1 MNSFLVCSILLTC
14 GVPGSRAGS
23 RTYGSS
29 CGSCGG
35 GTGASYNNG
44 KNLGSAVAGVIGNK
58 LQHIAGFFDGLS
70 GGGNSGCGGCSSS
83 CGSPG
88 CGSSYVP
95 APNPCSGGCYSNCG
109 SHGCGASGGSSSS
122 QTIIVIKPS
131 QTSSS
136 GCGSHGCGSSSSSYS
151 SSSSSSSS
159 CRAPACGNSAASYP
173 NCQCD
178 YLFNSAGQGNCNV
191 GARSHTSDRWCYVS
205 TEVNGKWVEPQWA
218 CPDSV
223 KSDVHHGRFWSH
235 VACDTPKPGH
245 GHGK

>member
-14 GVPGSRAGS
+14 GIPGSRAGS

-35 GTGASYNNG
+35 GNSGSYNSG

-70 GGGNSGCGGCSSS
+70 GGGSSGCGGCSSS

-109 SHGCGASGGSSSS
+109 SHGCGASSSGSSSS
-122 QTIIVIKPS
+122 QTIIVIKPA

-136 GCGSHGCGSSSSSYS
+136 GCGSHGCGSGSSSYT
-151 SSSSSSSS
+151 SSSSSS
-159 CRAPACGNSAASYP
+159 CRAPACGNNAASYP

-235 VACDTPKPGH
+235 IACDTPKHGH

>member
-1 MNSFLVCSILLTC
+1 MGLSVCRSVIMNSFLVCSILLTC

-35 GTGASYNNG
+35 GTSASYNNG

-109 SHGCGASGGSSSS
+109 SHGCGASGGSSGS

-136 GCGSHGCGSSSSSYS
+136 GCGSHVVTMLHLILTVSVTIYSTLLDRETAMLVPVATPLTCG
-151 SSSSSSSS
+151 
-159 CRAPACGNSAASYP
+159 AM
-173 NCQCD
+173 
-178 YLFNSAGQGNCNV
+178 
-191 GARSHTSDRWCYVS
+191 
-205 TEVNGKWVEPQWA
+205 
-218 CPDSV
+218 
-223 KSDVHHGRFWSH
+223 
-235 VACDTPKPGH
+235 
-245 GHGK
+245 

>member
-1 MNSFLVCSILLTC
+1 MNSFLVFGILLTC
-14 GVPGSRAGS
+14 ATPGTRGGS

-35 GTGASYNNG
+35 GNSASYNNG
-44 KNLGSAVAGVIGNK
+44 KNLGSAVAGAIGNK

-70 GGGNSGCGGCSSS
+70 GGGSSGCGGCSSS

-88 CGSSYVP
+88 CGSHYVP
-95 APNPCSGGCYSNCG
+95 APNPCNGGCYSNCG
-109 SHGCGASGGSSSS
+109 SHGCG
-122 QTIIVIKPS
+122 
-131 QTSSS
+131 
-136 GCGSHGCGSSSSSYS
+136 SSSSYS
-151 SSSSSSSS
+151 SGSSSS
-159 CRAPACGNSAASYP
+159 CRAPACGNNAAAYP

-205 TEVNGKWVEPQWA
+205 TDVNGKWVEPQWA

-223 KSDVHHGRFWSH
+223 KSDVHHGRFWSR
-235 VACDTPKPGH
+235 VACDTPKH
-245 GHGK
+245 GH

>member
-1 MNSFLVCSILLTC
+1 MKGFYPRSTGILVLISAPLLD
-14 GVPGSRAGS
+14 AGS
-23 RTYGSS
+23 RTYGNS
-29 CGSCGG
+29 CGSCGSS
-35 GTGASYNNG
+35 TSYNNG
-44 KNLGSAVAGVIGNK
+44 KAIGGAVAGLIGNK

-70 GGGNSGCGGCSSS
+70 GAGNSGCGGCTSS

-95 APNPCSGGCYSNCG
+95 APNPCSSGGCYSNCG
-109 SHGCGASGGSSSS
+109 SHGCGSSSGSSSS
-122 QTIIVIKPS
+122 QTIIVVQQP
-131 QTSSS
+131 SSS
-136 GCGSHGCGSSSSSYS
+136 SCGSHGCGSSSSSYTS
-151 SSSSSSSS
+151 SSG
-159 CRAPACGNSAASYP
+159 CRAPACGNSVSASAYP

-178 YLFNSAGQGNCNV
+178 YLFNSAGQGNCNI

-205 TEVNGKWVEPQWA
+205 TKVNGKWIEPQWA

-223 KSDVHHGRFWSH
+223 QSDVHHGRYWSR

>member
-44 KNLGSAVAGVIGNK
+44 KTIGSAVAGVIGNK

-70 GGGNSGCGGCSSS
+70 GGGSSGCGGCSSS

-88 CGSSYVP
+88 CGASYVP
-95 APNPCSGGCYSNCG
+95 GPSPCTGGCYSGCG
-109 SHGCGASGGSSSS
+109 SQGCGTGSS
-122 QTIIVIKPS
+122 QTVVVVQPAQQS
-131 QTSSS
+131 
-136 GCGSHGCGSSSSSYS
+136 CGSHGCGSSHSSV
-151 SSSSSSSS
+151 
-159 CRAPACGNSAASYP
+159 CRAPACGNTAASYP

-205 TEVNGKWVEPQWA
+205 TDVGGVWVEPQWA

-223 KSDVHHGRFWSH
+223 QSDVHHGRYWSR
-235 VACDTPKPGH
+235 VACDTPK
-245 GHGK
+245 